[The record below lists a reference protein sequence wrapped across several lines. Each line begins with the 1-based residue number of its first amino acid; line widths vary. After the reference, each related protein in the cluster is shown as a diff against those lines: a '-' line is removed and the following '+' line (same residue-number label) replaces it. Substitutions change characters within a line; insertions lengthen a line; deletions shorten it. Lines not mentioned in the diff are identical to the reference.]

1 MRGPLPRGAADPV
14 PPTPTPLR
22 RSREASKEKMTKTP
36 DTTKNGPEPWVESTP
51 VMDADAIRKAIRRIA
66 HEIIEQNDDL
76 SRLVLAGIP
85 TRGKTVARRIAA
97 HIGEVEGIEPALG
110 VVDVS
115 MHRDDLA
122 TRPRVSVLELTE
134 LPMDLDGR
142 PLVLV
147 DDVLFTGRSCRAAM
161 DAVASFGRPSRI
173 QLAVLVDRGH
183 RELPIRADFVGKNLP
198 TALSDRVRVRFE
210 ENDGTADSVTL
221 LTITPRNA

>member
-1 MRGPLPRGAADPV
+1 
-14 PPTPTPLR
+14 
-22 RSREASKEKMTKTP
+22 
-36 DTTKNGPEPWVESTP
+36 
-51 VMDADAIRKAIRRIA
+51 MDAEGIRKAIRRIA
-66 HEIIEQNDDL
+66 HEIIEQNHDL
-76 SRLVLAGIP
+76 ERLVIAGIP
-85 TRGKTVARRIAA
+85 TRGKTIARRIVS
-97 HIGEVEGIEPALG
+97 HIAEIEGVSPAFG

-161 DAVASFGRPSRI
+161 DALASFGRPSRI

-183 RELPIRADFVGKNLP
+183 RELPIRADFVGKNVP
-198 TALSDRVRVRFE
+198 TAPGDKIRVRLQE
-210 ENDGTADSVTL
+210 SDSASDSVTL
-221 LTITPRNA
+221 IPASDSATTP